1 MRDWMGDGMA
11 PDLLSAMLGEV
22 LPLFEGDAASE
33 EERRKR
39 DGELDWVVPL
49 LQGLME
55 CRRWDSAVMFL
66 EEREREGVKRVLNEA
81 EGRIARV
88 RKAWGM

>member
-1 MRDWMGDGMA
+1 MGDGLT

-22 LPLFEGDAASE
+22 LPLFQGDAATDAAQ
-33 EERRKR
+33 RKR

-49 LQGLME
+49 LQGLTE

-66 EEREREGVKRVLNEA
+66 EEREREGVKRVLDEA
-81 EGRIARV
+81 QGRIARV
-88 RKAWGM
+88 RKGWGL